1 MQHSTLIQI
10 LRQLETR
17 ERSRFEE
24 LVFSPF
30 FNKNEKVR
38 RLCTYVLRFAPD
50 FDHSSLEK
58 PEVYKHVFESEEVEE
73 LRLNNVISDLLQ
85 LLYDFLAFQ
94 QYEQR
99 EQWQK
104 HFLLEE
110 LLEREIYRPVKR
122 AVRRYEQLQAQTP
135 FRNYDFFQQ
144 EYARFEIRDR
154 LHLTKGKRSFDAN
167 LQQKSD
173 TLDLY
178 YFCNKLRIACD
189 MLSRNTVVNAG
200 YECHFLEDILQKYE
214 DNHLNFQHEP
224 ALTVYYKTL
233 QMLRESGDSSHFFD
247 VKRLLQAHFELFPQ
261 AELRILY
268 SYALNHCVKKINFGE
283 SRYYR
288 EILDLYKI
296 LLEQR
301 IIFKNNSLTQWTFT
315 NIVTAGLRLQEYD
328 WTSQFI
334 HEYAEML
341 PEEERHN
348 AVTYN
353 LAALYYDQGQYDRAL
368 QQLQDVEF
376 THAFY
381 HIAAKIVQLKIYYE
395 LEETEAFLALA
406 EATRKYLKRNRDLS
420 DYQVQSNSNFLKLTQ
435 KLYQLHL
442 KDGYI
447 SASDFQKHWQA
458 LAKSIKTTEPIANK
472 DWVEGR
478 LEVLVAQ

>member
-1 MQHSTLIQI
+1 MQNSTLIYL
-10 LRQLETR
+10 LRRLETR
-17 ERSRFEE
+17 ERTRFEE

-30 FNKNEKVR
+30 FNKNEKVQD
-38 RLCTYVLRFAPD
+38 LCRYVQRFAPE
-50 FDHSSLEK
+50 FDDLRLAK
-58 PEVYKHVFESEEVEE
+58 AEVYRQVFGEEELQE

-94 QYEQR
+94 QYERR
-99 EQWQK
+99 EQLQK
-104 HFLLEE
+104 RLLVEE

-122 AVRRYEQLQAQTP
+122 QVRRYEQLQAKTP
-135 FRNYDFFQQ
+135 FRNHDFFHE
-144 EYARFEIRDR
+144 EYARFAVQDQ
-154 LHLTKGKRSFDAN
+154 LHLTKGRRSFDAN

-173 TLDLY
+173 ALDLY
-178 YFCNKLRIACD
+178 YACNKLRIACD
-189 MLSRNTVVNAG
+189 MRSRNTVVNAG
-200 YECHFLEDILQKYE
+200 YECHFLGDILQKYE
-214 DNHLNFQHEP
+214 ANHQNFQQEP

-233 QMLRESGDSSHFFD
+233 QMLQEDSDPQHFFE
-247 VKRLLQAHFELFPQ
+247 VKHLLQTHLERFPR

-296 LLEQR
+296 LLKQR

-328 WTSQFI
+328 WTLDFI
-334 HEYAEML
+334 HEYAETL

-353 LAALYYDQGQYDRAL
+353 LAALYYDQGRYDKAL

-395 LEETEAFLALA
+395 SEETEAFFALA

-442 KDGYI
+442 KVGYI
-447 SASDFQKHWQA
+447 SDTEFQKRHAA
-458 LAKSIKTTEPIANK
+458 LAQQIQATEPIANK
-472 DWVEGR
+472 DWVVGR
-478 LEVLVAQ
+478 LEILL